1 RYDYEKARRVFDD
14 LEFRQLLSRF
24 PPPDQV
30 PVQPSLAFEPPPQST
45 GLKIVEDPTEAAVM
59 LSGSADV
66 GVFALTEGTGRG
78 CRICGLG
85 VSTDGH
91 TFYVARPE
99 AMDAVA
105 ATLSGRPISGHDAK
119 ETELALRSLGGGK
132 REWAFSTFLAAYLLG
147 AGSRDPRLE
156 DLAREFLSLELVST
170 EQLLGTGRAAR
181 KPSAVSDS
189 EGADF
194 AGRRAESIVN
204 LRPRL
209 EAEMRN
215 LGVDYLFHE

>member
-1 RYDYEKARRVFDD
+1 MGGK
-14 LEFRQLLSRF
+14 
-24 PPPDQV
+24 
-30 PVQPSLAFEPPPQST
+30 
-45 GLKIVEDPTEAAVM
+45 
-59 LSGSADV
+59 
-66 GVFALTEGTGRG
+66 
-78 CRICGLG
+78 
-85 VSTDGH
+85 
-91 TFYVARPE
+91 TFYVARPD

-105 ATLSGRPISGHDAK
+105 STLSGRPISGHDAK

-156 DLAREFLSLELVST
+156 DPAREFLGMELVSA

-181 KPSAVSDS
+181 KPSAIG
-189 EGADF
+189 ENEAAEF
-194 AGRRAESIVN
+194 AARRAQATLN

-215 LGVDYLFHE
+215 PRVDYLFHEIELPLAGVLAAMASAGVAIG